1 MKCPRGWILCQNNEG
16 FTVPYFVK
24 VRAIDVCVS
33 NAISDKFGY
42 AGILSTDLDKDNI
55 TILPAG
61 QTFMVGIQGWRV
73 WLNNNETFKMSK
85 TFSMDVT
92 NAEVIEQNMIRMHI
106 TLPFKVIT
114 NDVLSIQLTKKF
126 MDKRLI
132 KSFDNIV
139 YGAVSIDKDMTD
151 FYVELYLTENV
162 TDDFLNESDV
172 VQSQLTVIVDGT
184 AQLGKYSHMDEKG
197 QIGGSWN
204 ASSSGGVNPAT
215 VYTKEEVNAMIRK
228 IRNDVESGALIGPR
242 EIVDVVDNVTDSVV
256 LPKGIVFDV
265 ETPEE
270 VAADEE
276 WKRQQKELQKQQ
288 QEQAQASTQSI
299 SEDDEIQ
306 KMINDEGI
314 AMVDMADLGMN
325 FDGDD
330 NN

>member
-42 AGILSTDLDKDNI
+42 AGIISSDLDRDNI

-61 QTFMVGIQGWRV
+61 QTFILGIGGWRV

-85 TFSMDVT
+85 SFSIDTT
-92 NAEVIEQNMIRMHI
+92 NAEVIEHNMIRMHI
-106 TLPFKVIT
+106 VLPFKILT
-114 NDVLSIQLTKKF
+114 NDMLSIQIMKRYA
-126 MDKRLI
+126 DKRLI
-132 KSFDNIV
+132 KSFENIV

-151 FYVELYLTENV
+151 FYVELYLSENV
-162 TDDFLNESDV
+162 EDDFLNISEV
-172 VQSQLTVIVDGT
+172 VQSQLTIVVDGS

-197 QIGGSWN
+197 QIGGSWDPS
-204 ASSSGGVNPAT
+204 ASGGGVNPAT
-215 VYTKEEVNAMIRK
+215 VYTKDEVNAMIRK
-228 IRNDVESGALIGPR
+228 IRNDVETGKLIGPR
-242 EIVDVVDNVTDSVV
+242 DIVDVVDNVTDSIV

-276 WKRQQKELQKQQ
+276 WKRQQKELQN
-288 QEQAQASTQSI
+288 QASAPKVT
-299 SEDDEIQ
+299 EDDEIQ
-306 KMINDEGI
+306 KMIDDEGI
-314 AMVDMADLGMN
+314 AVVDMSDLGMN
-325 FDGDD
+325 VDE
-330 NN
+330 